1 MGSVSVNLKPR
12 GTNLSYAWIVAAVAF
27 ITLLAAAGVRSTPGV
42 LFVPLENE
50 FGWNRATVGAAVS
63 VNLLLFGFVGPFA
76 ATLMARFGLRRVIVA
91 ALLTISIGAL
101 LTTQI
106 REPWQLVLLWGIVVG
121 LGAGCMATVLAATV
135 ANRWFVARRGMVVGV
150 LTAAGAT
157 GQLVFLPLLAWL
169 AVTYDWRLVS
179 VTTALAALA
188 VVPLVLVYLR
198 DWPAD
203 VGQMPYGATRD
214 DPPPAK
220 PTGNPISNAFA
231 GLQFAAGQRDF
242 WLLAIPFFIC
252 GLSTN
257 GLIGTHLIP
266 AGIDHG
272 MAATAAAGL
281 LAVIGL
287 FDIVG
292 TTLSGWLTDRWDSRK
307 LLFAYYGLRG
317 LSLML
322 LPLAFSAGSFTMIAF
337 IVFYGLDW
345 IATVPPTVNLATKQ
359 FGREQGMI
367 VYGWVFAAHMVGA
380 AVAAT
385 GAGVIRT
392 VTGDYFLA
400 FVSAGLLCLVAAVL
414 SLGFGRRSEIA
425 MTPLVPGAP
434 LVR

>member
-1 MGSVSVNLKPR
+1 VLANLTR
-12 GTNLSYAWIVAAVAF
+12 SRTDFSYAWVVAAVAF

-42 LFVPLENE
+42 LFVPLEDE

-76 ATLMARFGLRRVIVA
+76 ATLMIRFGLRRVITA

-106 REPWQLVLLWGIVVG
+106 REPWQLVLLWGVVVG

-135 ANRWFVARRGMVVGV
+135 AARWFVAQRGMVTGI

-157 GQLVFLPLLAWL
+157 GQLIFLPLLAWL
-169 AVTYDWRLVS
+169 TVTYDWRLVS

-188 VVPLVLVYLR
+188 VVPLVLVFLR

-203 VGQMPYGATRD
+203 VGQLPYGATKN
-214 DPPPAK
+214 DPPPA
-220 PTGNPISNAFA
+220 PPQGNPIANAFA
-231 GLQFAAGQRDF
+231 GLQVAAGQRDF

-272 MAATAAAGL
+272 MAEVAAAGL
-281 LAVIGL
+281 LATIGI

-292 TTLSGWLTDRWDSRK
+292 TTASGWLTDRWDSRK

-322 LPLAFSAGSFTMIAF
+322 LPLAFSMGSFSMIAF

-345 IATVPPTVNLATKQ
+345 IATVPPTVNLATKT
-359 FGREQGMI
+359 FGREQGM
-367 VYGWVFAAHMVGA
+367 VSYGWVFASHQVGA
-380 AVAAT
+380 AIAAT

-400 FVSAGLLCLVAAVL
+400 FVSAGALCLVAAVL
-414 SLGFGRRSEIA
+414 SLGIGRSEEVSA
-425 MTPLVPGAP
+425 TPLVPEAP

>member
-1 MGSVSVNLKPR
+1 MRLWRNDF
-12 GTNLSYAWIVAAVAF
+12 SYAWVVAGVSF
-27 ITLLAAAGVRSTPGV
+27 ITLLAAAGFRSTPGV
-42 LFVPLENE
+42 LFVPLEEE
-50 FGWNRATVGAAVS
+50 FGWNRATVGLAVS
-63 VNLLLFGFVGPFA
+63 INLLLYGFVGPFA
-76 ATLMARFGLRRVIVA
+76 ATLMARYGLRRVVA
-91 ALLTISIGAL
+91 GALLLISSGAL

-106 REPWQLVLLWGIVVG
+106 QESWQLVLLWGIVVG
-121 LGAGCMATVLAATV
+121 LGAGCMASVLAATV

-157 GQLVFLPLLAWL
+157 GQLIFLPLLAWL
-169 AVTYDWRLVS
+169 AVHVGWRFVS
-179 VTTALAALA
+179 LTTALAALA
-188 VVPLVLVYLR
+188 VVPLVLLFLR

-203 VGQMPYGATRD
+203 VGQVAYGATRET
-214 DPPPAK
+214 PLPTPPA
-220 PTGNPISNAFA
+220 GNPITNAMN
-231 GLQFAAGQRDF
+231 GLQYAAGQRDF

-272 MAATAAAGL
+272 MAEVTAAGL
-281 LAVIGL
+281 LATIGI

-307 LLFAYYGLRG
+307 LLFIYYGLRG

-322 LPLAFSAGSFTMIAF
+322 LPLALSAANFSMIIF

-345 IATVPPTVNLATKQ
+345 IATVPPTVNLATER
-359 FGREQGMI
+359 FGRERGTV
-367 VYGWVFAAHMVGA
+367 VYGWVFASHMVGA

-385 GAGVIRT
+385 GAGIIRT
-392 VTGDYFLA
+392 VTGNYFLA
-400 FVSAGLLCLVAAVL
+400 FVTAGAFCLLAAVL
-414 SLGFGRRSEIA
+414 SLGIGREA
-425 MTPLVPGAP
+425 EAPATPLMPEAP